1 MAMPSVSP
9 SIQTPDDVELNDLSI
24 TIISERA
31 HAPPLEKPTRR
42 YQIILVL
49 SGFLMIFHTI
59 GINFVFGIF
68 QEFYTSPQSNIK
80 DATSQYALVSL
91 VGTLGSGLTWS
102 GGIFVNPIMARTQR
116 VKTITLL
123 GAFLMSLGLF
133 LASYSTRLW
142 HLYMTQSLIYGVGSS
157 MYYFPLM
164 TITPVYFDRHRGF
177 AMGVILAGAGVG
189 GLVLAPVTQA
199 MLDKLGIG
207 WTLRALGIWNFAVA
221 VPISF
226 VVKPRAGFGLN
237 ANGERARTRL
247 NMSLVRRGT
256 FLYQSVGAFLQAAG
270 NIVPTYYLTLYS
282 VSVLAYPRST
292 GSNLLAVN
300 SAVNS
305 ISRVIM
311 GVLADHVG
319 RQNTLITGVVLSGI
333 SVFSLWYSAA
343 RERFIAFV
351 VIYGIYAGGYNAL
364 LPTTITEI
372 YGVENYA
379 SVNGFIYFI
388 RGLGSMFGAPI
399 AGVILGTYNR
409 SGNGDAAAA
418 LQDKFNDVVVY
429 DGVLLLAAGLCVSY
443 VRFLDAR
450 DKGKWSWRA

>member
-24 TIISERA
+24 TTISERA

-189 GLVLAPVTQA
+189 GLALAPVTQA
-199 MLDKLGIG
+199 MLDELGIG

-221 VPISF
+221 VPICF
-226 VVKPRAGFGLN
+226 VVKPREGFGLN

-319 RQNTLITGVVLSGI
+319 RQNTLITGVSSSAI
-333 SVFSLWYSAA
+333 S
-343 RERFIAFV
+343 
-351 VIYGIYAGGYNAL
+351 
-364 LPTTITEI
+364 
-372 YGVENYA
+372 
-379 SVNGFIYFI
+379 
-388 RGLGSMFGAPI
+388 
-399 AGVILGTYNR
+399 
-409 SGNGDAAAA
+409 
-418 LQDKFNDVVVY
+418 
-429 DGVLLLAAGLCVSY
+429 
-443 VRFLDAR
+443 
-450 DKGKWSWRA
+450 